1 MIEIVKGV
9 FGMPDSPCGW
19 WKELLDTLQGD
30 VAPVEEAGETASS
43 TSDQSRALTTE
54 NEDARQFW
62 HDEGR
67 PHSFCIGHQGQQR
80 VEEEAS
86 EHVHFRQDRREAWDL
101 RLVRRCLG
109 PATAYLLTGSID
121 TANERF
127 EAEVPSPAVGNMFG
141 VSGGT
146 SGSIVGTM
154 RANPSPTTA
163 R

>member
-1 MIEIVKGV
+1 MTRADPTAFVSVIKDSNTSRRRRASTSTFGRIVVKL
-9 FGMPDSPCGW
+9 GMCGW
-19 WKELLDTLQGD
+19 
-30 VAPVEEAGETASS
+30 
-43 TSDQSRALTTE
+43 SR
-54 NEDARQFW
+54 D
-62 HDEGR
+62 
-67 PHSFCIGHQGQQR
+67 
-80 VEEEAS
+80 
-86 EHVHFRQDRREAWDL
+86 AWD
-101 RLVRRCLG
+101 